1 MTKVTID
8 VKNAVLESVIA
19 FRGQKQMKNT
29 FTGSAKVNKEDII
42 AINVD
47 TDDDEEE
54 KAAKAFLEGQI
65 NEFVDKVGKKVSQL
79 QIKIHSDQD
88 KELPEKT
95 KVKEF
100 DELPI
105 YDKKKNLIE
114 FGNNLDQTG
123 KARIIV
129 HYGYSEDNDTHYTR
143 VNAAIIDD
151 VNNVSVHQT
160 NGVTD
165 EDFDF

>member
-47 TDDDEEE
+47 TEDKDEE
-54 KAAKAFLEGQI
+54 KAAKEFLEGQI
-65 NEFVDKVGKKVSQL
+65 NDFVDKNGKKVSQL

-105 YDKKKNLIE
+105 YDKKKNLIQ
-114 FGNNLDQTG
+114 FGNNLDETG
-123 KARIIV
+123 KARLIV

-143 VNAAIIDD
+143 VNAAIIADL
-151 VNNVSVHQT
+151 NNVSVHQT

>member
-29 FTGSAKVNKEDII
+29 FTGSAKINKEDII
-42 AINVD
+42 AINVES
-47 TDDDEEE
+47 DDEDEV
-54 KAAKAFLEGQI
+54 AQAKEFLAGQI

-123 KARIIV
+123 KARLIV
-129 HYGYSEDNDTHYTR
+129 HYGYSEDNDTYYTR
-143 VNAAIIDD
+143 VNAAIIAD
-151 VNNVSVHQT
+151 VNNVSVHQS

-165 EDFDF
+165 DDFDF

>member
-8 VKNAVLESVIA
+8 VNNAVLESVIA

-47 TDDDEEE
+47 SEDEDEVTKVKE
-54 KAAKAFLEGQI
+54 FLSGQI
-65 NEFVDKVGKKVSQL
+65 NDFVDKVGKKVSQL

-100 DELPI
+100 DEMPI

-114 FGNNLDQTG
+114 FGNNLDATG
-123 KARIIV
+123 KARLIV
-129 HYGYSEDNDTHYTR
+129 HYGYSEDNDTYYTR

-151 VNNVSVHQT
+151 VNNVAVHQT

-165 EDFDF
+165 DDFNF

>member
-8 VKNAVLESVIA
+8 VKNAVLESVVA

-42 AINVD
+42 AIHVD
-47 TDDDEEE
+47 MEDEQEQ
-54 KAAKAFLEGQI
+54 KIVKDFLAGQI
-65 NEFVDKVGKKVSQL
+65 NEFVDKNGKKVSQL

-123 KARIIV
+123 KARLIV
-129 HYGYSEDNDTHYTR
+129 HYGYSEDNDTYYTR

>member
-1 MTKVTID
+1 MTKVIID

-29 FTGSAKVNKEDII
+29 FTGSAKVLKDDIENI
-42 AINVD
+42 KVD
-47 TDDDEEE
+47 TDDATTE
-54 KAAKAFLEGQI
+54 KEVKAFLSEQI
-65 NEFVDKVGKKVSQL
+65 NSFVDKEGKKIDQL
-79 QIKIHSDQD
+79 QLKIHSDQD

-123 KARIIV
+123 KTRLIV
-129 HYGYSEDNDTHYTR
+129 HYAYSEDNDTYYTR

-165 EDFDF
+165 DDFEF